1 MPVFVERK
9 TYRRRRMADGA
20 RMLPILGALLF
31 CMPLLWA
38 VGAPPKTTL
47 TMFYLFVV
55 WIALSV
61 ISAVISRHLH
71 ENDSGSQSDAE
82 NGGR

>member
-20 RMLPILGALLF
+20 RMLPILGGLLF

-38 VGAPPKTTL
+38 VGSPPKTTV
-47 TMFYLFVV
+47 TMLYLFVI

-71 ENDSGSQSDAE
+71 DDASGSQKDAE